1 MNKLTSNIDQ
11 KEQKIKPPHHTGHR
25 KRLRQ
30 RFLRDMGRSMDD
42 CELLELVLTQALPR
56 SDVKPLAKELINKFG
71 DFGSAIAADVESLKK
86 ISGLGEAAL
95 VAIKLNGTGALRLLK
110 QEIFNSHVISGWD
123 KLLDYCQA
131 AMGREKIEQFRLL
144 FLDKK
149 NTLIADEIQQ
159 QGTIDHT
166 PLYTREVI
174 KRALELHATSII
186 MVHNHPSGD
195 PTPSRNDITMTRQI
209 KDAGSKLGI
218 SLHDHIIIGHG
229 SYISFKSK
237 GLI

>member
-1 MNKLTSNIDQ
+1 MNKIATKNNQ
-11 KEQKIKPPHHTGHR
+11 KKDKIKRPHFIGHR

-30 RFLRDMGRSMDD
+30 RFLRDQGQSMDD
-42 CELLELVLTQALPR
+42 YELLELILTQALPR
-56 SDVKPLAKELINKFG
+56 GDVKPLAKELIDKFG
-71 DFGSAIAADVESLKK
+71 DFGNVIATDIEDLKK
-86 ISGLGEAAL
+86 ISGIGEAAL
-95 VAIKLNGTGALRLLK
+95 VAIKLNNTGSLRLLK
-110 QEIFNSHVISGWD
+110 QNAFKGHVISGWD

-144 FLDKK
+144 FLNNK
-149 NTLIADEIQQ
+149 NILIADEIQQ
-159 QGTIDHT
+159 YGTIDHT
-166 PLYTREVI
+166 PLYPREVI

-195 PTPSRNDITMTRQI
+195 PTPSDDDIAMTRKI
-209 KDAGSKLGI
+209 KDAGSKLAI

>member
-1 MNKLTSNIDQ
+1 MNKLTININQ
-11 KEQKIKPPHHTGHR
+11 KEQKNKQLHHVGHR

-30 RFLRDMGRSMDD
+30 RFLRDMGRTMDD
-42 CELLELVLTQALPR
+42 YELLELLLTQALPR
-56 SDVKPLAKELINKFG
+56 SDVKPLAKEIINKFG
-71 DFGSAIAADVESLKK
+71 NFGNVIAADIESLKK
-86 ISGLGEAAL
+86 IHGLGEAAL
-95 VAIKLNGTGALRLLK
+95 VAIKLNCTGSLRLLK
-110 QEIFNSHVISGWD
+110 QEAFKGHVISGWD

-144 FLDKK
+144 FLDKR

-195 PTPSRNDITMTRQI
+195 PTPSKNDIAMTRQI